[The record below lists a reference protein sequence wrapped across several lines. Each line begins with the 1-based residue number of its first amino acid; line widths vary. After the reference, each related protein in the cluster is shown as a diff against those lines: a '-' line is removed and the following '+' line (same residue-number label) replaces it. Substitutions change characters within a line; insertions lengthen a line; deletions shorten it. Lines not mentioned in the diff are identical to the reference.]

1 MLPCPWVCPGAA
13 GPNQGGEQGSLS
25 LDWLHPDCG
34 PNFVGVRRFL
44 RHAARN
50 LLLALANGFIL
61 VLFSERLFWSVWRPG
76 DSVPDLIVT
85 WLAYSTLAYLFLAT
99 VRLLRADDVWSV
111 YLAGAVY
118 GWLTEGGLI
127 HTLYGTEESA
137 PFPISLII
145 TGVSWHALISV
156 LVGWYATGKALGSPR
171 PARTAVLASGVGI
184 FWGCWATFLWRET
197 PPVVTP
203 APEFFAYATLM
214 NLMLVGAWWV
224 NLRVG
229 WNRFRPGWVGGS
241 LCLLI
246 LGAFYA
252 QHVLRLGWRP
262 VVILPAVLGAALVPL
277 WMHRRRRPEPP
288 AILEGQRVARNLA
301 WLGLMPLTATAVY
314 VAAGALRL
322 DQVPVATIVYYWTT
336 GPLGFLLLVVA
347 MFRCARG
354 RKGGVM
360 PTASH
365 QPEVAGGGSVRGGS
379 VVGEGRT

>member
-1 MLPCPWVCPGAA
+1 MSCGL
-13 GPNQGGEQGSLS
+13 GGG
-25 LDWLHPDCG
+25 
-34 PNFVGVRRFL
+34 
-44 RHAARN
+44 
-50 LLLALANGFIL
+50 
-61 VLFSERLFWSVWRPG
+61 
-76 DSVPDLIVT
+76 
-85 WLAYSTLAYLFLAT
+85 
-99 VRLLRADDVWSV
+99 
-111 YLAGAVY
+111 
-118 GWLTEGGLI
+118 
-127 HTLYGTEESA
+127 
-137 PFPISLII
+137 
-145 TGVSWHALISV
+145 
-156 LVGWYATGKALGSPR
+156 
-171 PARTAVLASGVGI
+171 
-184 FWGCWATFLWRET
+184 
-197 PPVVTP
+197 
-203 APEFFAYATLM
+203 
-214 NLMLVGAWWV
+214 
-224 NLRVG
+224 
-229 WNRFRPGWVGGS
+229 
-241 LCLLI
+241 
-246 LGAFYA
+246 
-252 QHVLRLGWRP
+252 P